1 MVNIQMKS
9 FDSPK
14 PLQTSSHRS
23 LFERFIPSPSRSALI
38 RFAHS
43 LPFPSLDLLLAAA
56 AKLSLFMASPR
67 RSRESNLK
75 TNLALDVAIP
85 THFRCPIS
93 LDLMRDPVTA
103 STGITYDRQS
113 IETWQE
119 LGNTS
124 CPVTGQQLQHQD
136 LIPNH
141 SIRKMIQDW
150 CVAHRPYGIE
160 RIPTPTAPVNRAEV
174 MDVLSEIATASRQ
187 GDVAACAR
195 SVAKVTNWAKE
206 SERNRR
212 RLAFDGMTRVLAA
225 TFVAFARASSDVAVV
240 RILEEVLAAMAMLL
254 PLDEEA
260 AACIG
265 SSPESL
271 KRLVS
276 VLRCGD
282 VAARLHA
289 ALTVKELLASG
300 GARADAI
307 AATKGMGEAL
317 VKLVKRP
324 ISSRAMKAS
333 LVSIFYMVNSDEK
346 TATRIVDLG
355 LIPVLVEI
363 LVDDEK
369 SMCEKALAVLD
380 GLLSCERGRENACGH
395 ALTVPVLA
403 KKMFRVSDMA
413 TEFVV
418 SALWKLCKD
427 HKRGGRERCLLD
439 ALQVGTFHKLLL
451 LLQVGCGEATKE
463 RVTDLLRL
471 LNGYRGRIQCVDTMD
486 FVGLK
491 RPFE

>member
-1 MVNIQMKS
+1 
-9 FDSPK
+9 
-14 PLQTSSHRS
+14 
-23 LFERFIPSPSRSALI
+23 
-38 RFAHS
+38 
-43 LPFPSLDLLLAAA
+43 
-56 AKLSLFMASPR
+56 MASPW

-75 TNLALDVAIP
+75 KTKLALDVAIP
-85 THFRCPIS
+85 AHFRCPVS

-103 STGITYDRQS
+103 FTGITYDRQS
-113 IETWQE
+113 IETWLD

-124 CPVTGQQLQHQD
+124 CPVTGQQLQHQE

-174 MDVLSEIATASRQ
+174 MDVLSEIATASRR
-187 GDVAACAR
+187 GDVAACSR

-212 RLAFDGMTRVLAA
+212 RLASDGTSRVLAA
-225 TFVAFARASSDVAVV
+225 TFVAFAGGASSDVVVV
-240 RILEEVLAAMAMLL
+240 RILEQVLAAMAMLL

-260 AACIG
+260 AARIG

-271 KRLVS
+271 NRLVS

-289 ALTVKELLASG
+289 SLMVKELLASG
-300 GARADAI
+300 GARADSI

-324 ISSRAMKAS
+324 ISSRATKSS

-355 LIPVLVEI
+355 LVPVLVEI
-363 LVDDEK
+363 LVDHEK

-380 GLLSCERGRENACGH
+380 GLLSCERGREKACGH
-395 ALTVPVLA
+395 ALTVPVLV

-427 HKRGGRERCLLD
+427 HKGGGGGGERERCLLD
-439 ALQVGTFHKLLL
+439 AIQVGTFHKLLL
-451 LLQVGCGEATKE
+451 LLQVGCGEVTKE
-463 RVTDLLRL
+463 RATDLLKL
-471 LNGYRGRIQCVDTMD
+471 LNGYRGRHQCIDTMD
-486 FVGLK
+486 FMGLD